1 MKDRIKLRTFF
12 FYLAVYVGI
21 GVLLYNLMMIDMLV
35 KSTIYIVSCF
45 FLSLL
50 LYVRERDD
58 KYANRD
64 VFQRFFFLD
73 KFVSEKVKFQHVFS
87 YEEKILE
94 DLEISILKTLL
105 EKELIRSS
113 AEIII
118 SDRDSC
124 LLKSQDKRFVISP
137 SVETVRKSLVE
148 FVLYSD
154 LVGTMQNIQWWIIV
168 QGFVARDSIFSFVAK
183 APLTLPFLLIP
194 ILKKKYSIVESLR
207 NTYYSSFDSIDLV
220 KYMAAIFDASID
232 ELVRQLDERGIDT
245 TRLKEQKNQVL
256 NINISGGKPILSNII
271 QGTRNIV
278 SRGGGHGE
286 AS

>member
-1 MKDRIKLRTFF
+1 MKDRIKLRTIF
-12 FYLAVYVGI
+12 FYLAVYLGVGAFS
-21 GVLLYNLMMIDMLV
+21 YDLMMIDMFV
-35 KSTIYIVSCF
+35 KFTVYVVFCF

-58 KYANRD
+58 RYSNRD

-87 YEEKILE
+87 YGEKILE
-94 DLEISILKTLL
+94 DLEKSILKTLFD
-105 EKELIRSS
+105 KELIRSS
-113 AEIII
+113 DEIII

-124 LLKSQDKRFVISP
+124 LVKSQDKRFVISP
-137 SVETVRKSLVE
+137 SVKTVRKSLVE

-154 LVGTMQNIQWWIIV
+154 SVGTMQNIQWWIIV
-168 QGFVARDSIFSFVAK
+168 QGFVSRDSIFSFVAK